1 MNVGVYPAPIIMPT
15 SGSVFFQHRCR
26 ACPPACRV
34 ERRGGE
40 NALLRGTAYRER
52 QLAGRGLT
60 PVFPLWMRPTDALV
74 TWSPAVAGA
83 SKVYRSQEVARRLR
97 RTRVPCVRADEG
109 RLRRSSTCS
118 MTGG

>member
-15 SGSVFFQHRCR
+15 SGSVFFEHRCR

-34 ERRGGE
+34 ERKGGE
-40 NALLRGTAYRER
+40 NALPRGTAYRER

-74 TWSPAVAGA
+74 TWSPAV
-83 SKVYRSQEVARRLR
+83 
-97 RTRVPCVRADEG
+97 CG
-109 RLRRSSTCS
+109 R
-118 MTGG
+118 G